1 MYDDYINSI
10 IAGTITSA
18 NTIPTNTHPTYLT
31 NIRWILPLSG
41 INDDGFG
48 SRSILYKKGEYLL
61 EEWFLH
67 RYYHAV
73 NSYVP
78 FFILFSPTENISTPG
93 PHPMA
98 PQIIQANTYRPIF
111 ILLSM
116 GTFCVIEALYQ
127 I

>member
-18 NTIPTNTHPTYLT
+18 NAIPTNTHPTYLT

-61 EEWFLH
+61 EEWFLPG
-67 RYYHAV
+67 RYTGL
-73 NSYVP
+73 YVETGEL
-78 FFILFSPTENISTPG
+78 FIYTQEATGSSPVSPTTTS
-93 PHPMA
+93 
-98 PQIIQANTYRPIF
+98 
-111 ILLSM
+111 
-116 GTFCVIEALYQ
+116 GTKLAK
-127 I
+127 